1 MAVDP
6 DIQRSDNSR
15 VPAPDIPDQEPTPSK
30 AVETPPSSDTEPE
43 ASSTAAQDITSK
55 DDFHPG
61 LRLWIIIIGLGVTQI
76 LTALEN
82 TSISVAVPIIIS
94 ELNLGENYIWVTNAF
109 FISSAAIQPLVGQ
122 LCNVFGRRW
131 NMLIS
136 IAVFALGS
144 GLCGGANNAGMMI
157 AGRAIQGLGSGG
169 ITLLNDIIVSDLVPL
184 RLRGNYIGVILT
196 IYGIGTTLGPFI
208 GGSIVANTT
217 WRWIFYLNLPIGG
230 VSLLILF
237 IFLQVNYNDHT
248 TFAEK
253 VRRIDFLG
261 NAVLVASTI
270 AVLYALAYAGAN
282 YSWGSWHILVPLLLG
297 VFGFLVFGYTQ
308 GGRFAAVEP
317 VMPPRLFKHRT
328 SLIIGINTFINS
340 AMVFWGVFFLP
351 VYFQAV
357 KLYGPQYSGVAL
369 LPMSLVGIPG
379 AVVAALAISRWGR
392 YKPVHMGGFAIYTL
406 GLGLFSLQNPDSTVA
421 QWASYQSV
429 ASLGGGMLLNS
440 QLPAFQCVVPEK
452 DTAAAS
458 AAWGFI
464 RSIGWVWGVAIPATI
479 FNNRIDQLLGEIS
492 DPAAVKMLANG
503 GAYGSASAAQ
513 VKQFPTS
520 IQIEIR
526 SVYSQAIQRVFQ
538 VSVAFAGVGFLL
550 SLFEDEIVLRKTLD
564 TEYGLKH
571 ENDRYNRTK
580 DAEIAGER
588 AAGSNP
594 TQGNA

>member
-1 MAVDP
+1 MTIDP
-6 DIQRSDNSR
+6 DIQPPVGSTVSTPGADSPDNKSTTLE
-15 VPAPDIPDQEPTPSK
+15 VA
-30 AVETPPSSDTEPE
+30 TPPGSDTEPGP
-43 ASSTAAQDITSK
+43 S

-61 LRLWIIIIGLGVTQI
+61 LRLWIIVVGLGVTLL

-82 TSISVAVPIIIS
+82 TAITVAIPIIVS
-94 ELNLGENYIWVTNAF
+94 ELELGENYIWVTNAF
-109 FISSAAIQPLVGQ
+109 FISSAAVQPLVGQ

-136 IAVFALGS
+136 IAIFTLGS
-144 GLCGGANNAGMMI
+144 GLCGGAKDAGMMI

-169 ITLLNDIIVSDLVPL
+169 IALLNDIIVSDLVPL

-208 GGSIVANTT
+208 GGSIVANTA

-230 VSLLILF
+230 LSLVILF
-237 IFLQVNYNDHT
+237 VFLHVNYNNHR

-261 NAVLVASTI
+261 NSVLVASTI

-282 YSWGSWHILVPLLLG
+282 YSWASWHILVPLLVGVLG
-297 VFGFLVFGYTQ
+297 FFIFGYTQ
-308 GGRFAAVEP
+308 GGRFAAAEP
-317 VMPPRLFKHRT
+317 VMPRRLFIHRT
-328 SLIIGINTFINS
+328 SLIISINTFINS
-340 AMVFWGVFFLP
+340 AMTFWGVFFLP

-369 LPMSLVGIPG
+369 LPTSLVGIPG
-379 AVVAALAISRWGR
+379 AVIAALAISRWGR
-392 YKPVHMGGFAIYTL
+392 YKPVHMGGFAIYAL

-421 QWASYQSV
+421 QWASYQCV
-429 ASLGGGMLLNS
+429 AALGGGMLLNS
-440 QLPAFQCVVPEK
+440 QLPAFQSAVSES
-452 DTAAAS
+452 DQAAAS

-479 FNNRIDQLLGEIS
+479 FNNRIGQLLGEIA
-492 DPAAVKMLANG
+492 DPAAAQMLSNG

-513 VKQFPTS
+513 VKQFPAP
-520 IQIEIR
+520 IQVQIR
-526 SVYSQAIQRVFQ
+526 SVYSQALQRVFQ

-571 ENDRYNRTK
+571 ENDRYNRAK
-580 DAEIAGER
+580 DAEAAADGPLKVIERHNTSGER
-588 AAGSNP
+588 TSGD
-594 TQGNA
+594 

>member
-1 MAVDP
+1 MPKVRGGCSA
-6 DIQRSDNSR
+6 SASKML
-15 VPAPDIPDQEPTPSK
+15 PTMPG
-30 AVETPPSSDTEPE
+30 TDTEPE
-43 ASSTAAQDITSK
+43 PSSTTTQDTSAAQ

-61 LRLWIIIIGLGVTQI
+61 LRLWIIIIGLGVTLL

-82 TSISVAVPIIIS
+82 TAITVAIPIIVT
-94 ELNLGENYIWVTNAF
+94 ELDLGENYIWVTNAF
-109 FISSAAIQPLVGQ
+109 FICRIMHHSYVMVNVLSAAIQPLIGQ

-136 IAVFALGS
+136 IAVFTLGS
-144 GLCGGANNAGMMI
+144 GLCGGAKNAGMMI

-196 IYGIGTTLGPFI
+196 IYGVGTTLGPFI
-208 GGSIVANTT
+208 GGSIVAATT

-230 VSLLILF
+230 LSLVILT
-237 IFLQVNYNDHT
+237 IFLRVNYNDHT
-248 TFAEK
+248 TFSK
-253 VRRIDFLG
+253 KLRRIDFLG
-261 NAVLVASTI
+261 NSVLVASTI

-282 YSWGSWHILVPLLLG
+282 YGWSSWHILVPLLVG
-297 VFGFLVFGYTQ
+297 FFGFFIFGYTQ
-308 GGRFAAVEP
+308 SGRFAAAEP

-328 SLIIGINTFINS
+328 SLIVSINTFINS
-340 AMVFWGVFFLP
+340 ALTFWGVFFLP

-379 AVVAALAISRWGR
+379 AVIAAIAISRWGR
-392 YKPVHMGGFAIYTL
+392 YKPVHMVGFAIYTL
-406 GLGLFSLQNPDSTVA
+406 GLGLFTLQNPATTVA

-429 ASLGGGMLLNS
+429 ASLGGGILLNS
-440 QLPAFQCVVPEK
+440 QLPAFQSAVPES
-452 DTAAAS
+452 DQAAAS

-464 RSIGWVWGVAIPATI
+464 RSIGWVWGVAIPASI
-479 FNNRIDQLLGEIS
+479 FNNRIGQLLGEIS
-492 DPAAVKMLANG
+492 DPAAAQMLSSG

-520 IQIEIR
+520 TQTEIR
-526 SVYSQAIQRVFQ
+526 SVYSQAVQRVFQ
-538 VSVAFAGVGFLL
+538 VSIAFAGVGFLL

-571 ENDRYNRTK
+571 ENDRYNRAK
-580 DAEIAGER
+580 DAE
-588 AAGSNP
+588 AAEKRVVEDSNQ
-594 TQGNA
+594 T